1 MTSTQVYQLY
11 IRAEVE
17 TVFQALL
24 DPEFTRRYF
33 YGTAYTEPPRA
44 GAPYLFALPDGSPAV
59 ADPTLS
65 RPVMTDP
72 GRDPE

>member
-44 GAPYLFALPDGSPAV
+44 GAPYLSLIHI
-59 ADPTLS
+59 
-65 RPVMTDP
+65 
-72 GRDPE
+72 

>member
-24 DPEFTRRYF
+24 DPEFT
-33 YGTAYTEPPRA
+33 
-44 GAPYLFALPDGSPAV
+44 
-59 ADPTLS
+59 LS
-65 RPVMTDP
+65 LIHI
-72 GRDPE
+72 